1 MVKNFGRYSYP
12 ALPGVGRASDRERL
26 FFFAAA
32 GLFAFLAFTVIFVLN
47 FKGRSDA
54 TEGMAPAVQP
64 AAAVIGTVTLLAP
77 DRYIKSGTRLSD
89 VSFRE
94 VYWPRD
100 KVPPQAISDISE
112 LRDFF
117 ASADIAEGTPLLRS
131 HLTREAV
138 GISLPLT
145 PGNRA
150 VSIEVDAT
158 SGVEGFALPG
168 TKVDVV
174 LTHTVENNMVSQIIV
189 QNARVLSYGGD
200 STPQEQQTAP
210 QRGRGMARETQRTI
224 TLDVSSQDALKIQ
237 TARQLGKLS
246 LMLRSPDDNK
256 SPAVVEQSQNDIV
269 PNSRPA
275 DARKKACT
283 SAGSMRIEG
292 KEFQIGCDGRL
303 EELDPFNP

>member
-1 MVKNFGRYSYP
+1 MVSNFGRYSYP
-12 ALPGVGRASDRERL
+12 ALPGVRRASDRERL
-26 FFFAAA
+26 IFFAAA

-54 TEGMAPAVQP
+54 SDTMPASIQP

-77 DRYIKSGTRLSD
+77 DRYIKAGTKLSEI
-89 VSFRE
+89 SFRE

-100 KVPPQAISDISE
+100 KVPPQAISDTSE
-112 LRDFF
+112 LRDFY

-138 GISLPLT
+138 GITLPLT

-158 SGVEGFALPG
+158 AGVEGFALPG

-174 LTHTVENNMVSQIIV
+174 LTHPVDNNMVSQIIV

-200 STPQEQQTAP
+200 PTPQDQLTS
-210 QRGRGMARETQRTI
+210 QRGRGVVRETERTI
-224 TLDVSSQDALKIQ
+224 TLDVSPQDALKIQ

-246 LMLRSPDDNK
+246 LMLRAPDDNK

-269 PNSRPA
+269 PNSKPA
-275 DARKKACT
+275 DARKKACA

-292 KEFQIGCDGRL
+292 KEYQIGCDGRL
-303 EELDPFNP
+303 EELDPLNP

>member
-1 MVKNFGRYSYP
+1 MVNNFGRYNYP
-12 ALPGVGRASDRERL
+12 ALPGVRRASDRERL

-47 FKGRSDA
+47 FKDRSDA
-54 TEGMAPAVQP
+54 SDMMAPAIQP
-64 AAAVIGTVTLLAP
+64 AAPVIGTVTLLAP
-77 DRYIKSGTRLSD
+77 DRSIKAGTRLSD
-89 VSFRE
+89 VSFRA

-100 KVPPQAISDISE
+100 QVPPQAVSDVSE
-112 LRDFF
+112 LRDFY
-117 ASADIAEGTPLLRS
+117 AGSDIAEGTPILRS
-131 HLTREAV
+131 HLTREPI
-138 GISLPLT
+138 GITLPLT

-158 SGVEGFALPG
+158 AGVEGFALPG

-174 LTHTVENNMVSQIIV
+174 LTHPVDNNMVSQIIV

-200 STPQEQQTAP
+200 ATPQDQLAP
-210 QRGRGMARETQRTI
+210 QRGRGLARETQRTI
-224 TLDVSSQDALKIQ
+224 TLDVSPQDALKIQ

-256 SPAVVEQSQNDIV
+256 SPSVVEQSQNDIA

-275 DARKKACT
+275 DVRKKACT
-283 SAGSMRIEG
+283 SVGSMRIEG
-292 KEFQIGCDGRL
+292 KEYQIGCDGRL
-303 EELDPFNP
+303 EELDPLNP